1 METNNNYIPNQQ
13 NNSFEKETSRFSF
26 KDVLFMFINNWYWF
40 VISIVICSGV
50 AMFIYKTKPRIYQ
63 ESAQI
68 LIRVDNVSKAEDV
81 STLLGNGGADR
92 TFGFRIESEIYIL
105 RSVRLMERV
114 VKRLDL
120 QPTYKYISMFE
131 KYEYYHDS
139 PIHLSVFDNNGN
151 PAEDVWLDMEVMPLS
166 SSEYKYSL
174 SNGRT
179 SKASFGSK
187 IRIDAGHTF
196 VIDKTDNLNEQFYS
210 NHPIT
215 VNYQPSFN
223 RANQIVGNLSVNN
236 ISSSSKGLLNVSIT
250 SENFVKSRE
259 IIDTLI
265 AVYNEDANYDK
276 KQKTRKTEEFIL
288 TRISSIYGEL
298 ENVES
303 RIDNIRRASGV
314 PYTGTASVST
324 SEMYIEKSNRYQDD
338 ALMLESELSNLN
350 YIKSQLDDP
359 TKRNDYLPPVD
370 AQSSALQRVI
380 EKYNDAKMQYDESLT
395 IHGENNPATKR
406 LAQTLESAREGV
418 NVVVRNMQQSLRM
431 RIQNAH
437 RQENMAKQYA
447 SNINNSEKAVAD
459 VMRQQKIKES
469 LYLYLLNKREEV
481 ALALAVSE
489 DVAKTVE
496 AAGATSRISPD
507 KRKFI
512 SAGIATGFA
521 IPLFIMLLIV
531 LLDDRLK
538 SKTDVEKNLTI
549 PILCEIPQKGKEQEG
564 LELVVSENGTDTL
577 TEAFRIMYSN
587 VQFFLRSN
595 DKKVIQFLS
604 SLPHE
609 GKTYAVM
616 NFAVTMAYL
625 GKKVVLV
632 DLDCRKRQLSRVM
645 DRSNRHGV
653 IEYLIS
659 KDKNVD
665 SIINNSSLSPNLDYV
680 VCEKT
685 APNITQLLYLPDFDN
700 LISELK
706 ERYDYVVFD
715 SAPSNVVAD
724 SAIINRCADLS
735 IYVMRVNVFNKRL
748 FPFVQQL
755 YDDKKLKNMAIV
767 LTDVPMLKHHY
778 GYGYGTGYGYGYG
791 YGYSYGYSDENSN
804 SKKRFGRKKKNG

>member
-1 METNNNYIPNQQ
+1 METNNNNLPNQQ
-13 NNSFEKETSRFSF
+13 NSNDFEKETFRFSF
-26 KDVLFMFINNWYWF
+26 KDILFMFINNWYWF

-50 AMFIYKTKPRIYQ
+50 AMFVYKTKPRIYQ

-81 STLLGNGGADR
+81 STLLGTGGADR
-92 TFGFRIESEIYIL
+92 SFGFKIESEIYIL

-120 QPTYKYISMFE
+120 QPTYKYSSMFE

-139 PIHLSVFDNNGN
+139 PIHLTVFDKDSNK
-151 PAEDVWLDMEVMPLS
+151 ADDIHLDMKVTPTSYE
-166 SSEYKYSL
+166 KYTYSI
-174 SNGRT
+174 NGGKT
-179 SKASFGSK
+179 NQAKFGT
-187 IRIDAGHTF
+187 RIKLDDNHTF
-196 VIDKTDNLNEQFYS
+196 VIDRTSSTGNELY
-210 NHPIT
+210 NTRPISI
-215 VNYQPSFN
+215 NYIPSHE
-223 RANQIVGNLSVNN
+223 RAAQIVGNLAVRN
-236 ISSSSKGLLNVSIT
+236 ISSSSKGLLDVSIT
-250 SENFVKSRE
+250 SENYVKSRE

-265 AVYNEDANYDK
+265 AVYNEDANEDK

-380 EKYNDAKMQYDESLT
+380 EKYNDAKMQY
-395 IHGENNPATKR
+395 GENNPATKR

-418 NVVVRNMQQSLRM
+418 NVVVRHMQQSLRM

-609 GKTYAVM
+609 GKTYTVM

-659 KDKNVD
+659 KDKDVD